1 MRLLLVEDNPRLQTL
16 LGETLNAAG
25 YGLDAVGTVQDLHS
39 SAASTKYDLIVVDL
53 GLPDGDGLQAIRKLR
68 STGLATPILIVTAR
82 GSVEERVAGLDAGAD
97 DYLTKPFNN
106 SEFLA
111 RVRALLRRPA
121 DVIGPLI
128 KIGNTT
134 VNVSNLEVICNSQ
147 DIDLRLSERRLLLLL
162 MRRSGSLVPKGVL
175 ESSLSEFGRDVSANA
190 VEALVSR
197 TRKALTEA
205 NSDIQIDTVRGV
217 GYSLKDR
224 SR

>member
-25 YGLDAVGTVQDLHS
+25 YGLDAVGTVQDLHT

-68 STGLATPILIVTAR
+68 SGGLATPILVVTAR

-111 RVRALLRRPA
+111 RVRALLRRPT

-134 VNVSNLEVICNSQ
+134 VNVSNLEVICNGQ
-147 DIDLRLSERRLLLLL
+147 DVDLRLSERRLLLLL
-162 MRRSGSLVPKGVL
+162 MRRSGNLVPKGVL

-197 TRKALTEA
+197 ARKALTEA

-217 GYSLKDR
+217 GYTLKDR

>member
-68 STGLATPILIVTAR
+68 SGGLATPILVVTAR

-128 KIGNTT
+128 NIGNTT
-134 VNVSNLEVICNSQ
+134 VNVTNLEVSCNGQ
-147 DIDLRLSERRLLLLL
+147 DVDLRLSERRLLLLL
-162 MRRSGSLVPKGVL
+162 IRRSGNLVPKGVI

-197 TRKALTEA
+197 ARKALTDVG
-205 NSDIQIDTVRGV
+205 SDIQIETVRGI
-217 GYSLKDR
+217 GYALKDR